1 MNYYALYKASG
12 RRSELAERDWAAND
26 PAGFQKLEPEQ
37 QATLLD
43 WIRAVLVL
51 AKTVF
56 RRTSYGMKHDFDREP
71 DGFYVYNGA
80 FKGAMLAAGFPP
92 VDASELNWRF
102 RVKPAWPLERWEME
116 QRRQW
121 GRCWLVCDRWREKG
135 YMVTTPGQHRRI
147 REHDAACQRE
157 RRTKLLVLRGAS
169 VAEIILD
176 TAPGG
181 YRLTDAAVEEIAAL
195 FNRLNPSGRNWSIT
209 NNCLAVIRRVPGVAS
224 RGCGR
229 GPGPDRQP
237 LPG

>member
-1 MNYYALYKASG
+1 
-12 RRSELAERDWAAND
+12 
-26 PAGFQKLEPEQ
+26 
-37 QATLLD
+37 
-43 WIRAVLVL
+43 
-51 AKTVF
+51 
-56 RRTSYGMKHDFDREP
+56 
-71 DGFYVYNGA
+71 
-80 FKGAMLAAGFPP
+80 
-92 VDASELNWRF
+92 
-102 RVKPAWPLERWEME
+102 
-116 QRRQW
+116 
-121 GRCWLVCDRWREKG
+121 
-135 YMVTTPGQHRRI
+135 
-147 REHDAACQRE
+147 
-157 RRTKLLVLRGAS
+157 LLVLRGAS